1 MVYEPKQQ
9 DLDLWEAW
17 IDLEVP
23 GSHGFG
29 TLFVIGEIQVAPDQK
44 IPQLRKADSGFGG
57 TNILNLELVQ
67 CVLNNNG
74 RVREIRYSEEL
85 RSPVEYDYIIV
96 SNRGSVLARI
106 EEIELIK

>member
-23 GSHGFG
+23 GRYGHG
-29 TLFVIGEIQVAPDQK
+29 TLFVLGEIQVSPDLK
-44 IPQLRKADSGFGG
+44 LPKLRKADSGFGG
-57 TNILNLELVQ
+57 NTILNLELVQ
-67 CVLNNNG
+67 CCLNNAG

-85 RSPVEYDYIIV
+85 REPVKYNSIII
-96 SNRGSVLARI
+96 SAEGAILTRI
-106 EEIELIK
+106 EEIELIP